1 MGAPKT
7 PKQPK
12 PPPTPDIQDPGKQL
26 DEATLQALEDR
37 KRAAAQYS
45 ARASTLATSG
55 QGAAGT
61 ATVGTKSL
69 LGG

>member
-1 MGAPKT
+1 MGAPKS

-12 PPPTPDIQDPGKQL
+12 PVKQPDVQDPGRAV
-26 DEATLQALEDR
+26 DEGSLQALEER
-37 KRAAAQYS
+37 KRVAAQYA
-45 ARASTLATSG
+45 ARASTLATGG